1 MSHPDPQSVWQYG
14 SMADGKPIAY
24 MLQVQWLYEYSS
36 SAFISNSQEESDWPN
51 IADAPGALAAWCILD
66 FRCHC
71 GQLLWVL
78 MASHFQAKPDS
89 SISASRIFPKS
100 LILQSAWI
108 SLHIGTGSL
117 CQVDMGELSPPRR
130 NFQLEDRSQSSLL
143 SFRRMI
149 LRHILY
155 AFSDGSQ

>member
-1 MSHPDPQSVWQYG
+1 
-14 SMADGKPIAY
+14 MADGKPIAY
-24 MLQVQWLYEYSS
+24 MLQVQWLYEYW
-36 SAFISNSQEESDWPN
+36 FFRPLFQIPRKESDWPN

-66 FRCHC
+66 FTCHC
-71 GQLLWVL
+71 GQLLSPHGFPL
-78 MASHFQAKPDS
+78 PSQARF
-89 SISASRIFPKS
+89 SIPASRIFPKS

-117 CQVDMGELSPPRR
+117 CQVDMGELSPPRK
-130 NFQLEDRSQSSLL
+130 NFQLEDRSQPSLL